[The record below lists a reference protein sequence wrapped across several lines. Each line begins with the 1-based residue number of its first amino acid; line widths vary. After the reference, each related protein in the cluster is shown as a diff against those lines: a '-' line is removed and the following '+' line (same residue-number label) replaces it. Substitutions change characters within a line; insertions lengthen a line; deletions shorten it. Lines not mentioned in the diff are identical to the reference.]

1 MISVIDA
8 DKVSA
13 KLGYGSPPRLIGDAS
28 SEAVVHGGA
37 VSEDRQPRTCGG
49 KNGVLPLTLL
59 ISMAAPAGLLTW
71 KGYMGMLNYT
81 GAASIKGQPE
91 I

>member
-8 DKVSA
+8 DKEPA
-13 KLGYGSPPRLIGDAS
+13 KLRYSPPPRLSRDVS
-28 SEAVVHGGA
+28 SEPVVHGGA

-59 ISMAAPAGLLTW
+59 ISKAAPAGLLTW
-71 KGYMGMLNYT
+71 KGYTQMLNYM